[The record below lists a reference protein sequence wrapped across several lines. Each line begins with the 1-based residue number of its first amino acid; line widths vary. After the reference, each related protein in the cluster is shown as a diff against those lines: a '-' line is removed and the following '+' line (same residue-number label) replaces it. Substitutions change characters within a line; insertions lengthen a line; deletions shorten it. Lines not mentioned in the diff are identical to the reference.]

1 MPFFAPMKTRLRL
14 YAQLVRLDR
23 PIGIWLLLWPT
34 LWALWVA
41 SEGVPP
47 LQILLVFV
55 LGTVLMRSAGCAI
68 NDFAD
73 RHIDGKVERTQ
84 GRPLAAG
91 QLAAWE
97 AVAIFIGLSLVAL
110 LLVLQLNTL
119 TILLAIPAAALAG
132 SYPFAKRF
140 THLPQAH
147 LGLAFAWGIPMA
159 FAAVQE
165 QVPTIAWWMLL
176 ATTLWTVAYDTFY
189 AMVDRDDDRLV
200 GVKSTAILFGRF
212 DRLITLGLQL
222 AVLVLL
228 GSVGYMAGRGWLFAL
243 GLLAAAG
250 LVAWQQWLIRKRER
264 PACFRAFL
272 NNHYFGAAVF
282 IGLALD
288 YGWA

>member
-1 MPFFAPMKTRLRL
+1 MKTRLRL

-34 LWALWVA
+34 LWGLWVA
-41 SEGVPP
+41 AEGVPP
-47 LQILLVFV
+47 LTVLLVFV

-73 RHIDGKVERTQ
+73 RHIDGQVERTR
-84 GRPLAAG
+84 GRPLATG
-91 QLAAWE
+91 EIAAWE
-97 AVAIFIGLSLVAL
+97 AVAIFVVLSLVAL

-119 TILLAIPAAALAG
+119 TVLLAIPAAVLAG

-159 FAAVQE
+159 FAAVQGT
-165 QVPTIAWWMLL
+165 VPAVAWVLLL
-176 ATTLWTVAYDTFY
+176 ATTLWAVAYDTFY
-189 AMVDRDDDRLV
+189 AMVDREDDLII

-212 DRLITLGLQL
+212 DRLITLGLQ
-222 AVLVLL
+222 VLVLALL
-228 GSVGYMAGRGWLFAL
+228 GGVGVVSGRGLPYVL
-243 GLLAAAG
+243 GLLVAAG
-250 LVAWQQWLIRKRER
+250 LVVWQQWLIRER
-264 PACFRAFL
+264 DRQACFRAFL

-282 IGLALD
+282 IGLAVD